1 MRIPFKNTS
10 RVARIHR
17 INKSRC
23 RKKGQIFLETSLPG
37 TSLSNSTHL
46 CQHCSGQNKNVGFKP
61 PFSSRWFRLTS
72 LAPDSRRY
80 RSFLFFVGNY
90 PLFQQSLGDRGT
102 RDEFFT
108 SFTWKNTDFN
118 GILSSRFTQI
128 LSFWFEES
136 ILEKKKEYGD
146 KKKKKREIVLM
157 KFIFVSTAPMHVLA
171 AHSSRRQQMS
181 NTGPKALH
189 ANDINS
195 VDSLAIR

>member
-1 MRIPFKNTS
+1 MI
-10 RVARIHR
+10 
-17 INKSRC
+17 
-23 RKKGQIFLETSLPG
+23 E
-37 TSLSNSTHL
+37 
-46 CQHCSGQNKNVGFKP
+46 
-61 PFSSRWFRLTS
+61 
-72 LAPDSRRY
+72 
-80 RSFLFFVGNY
+80 
-90 PLFQQSLGDRGT
+90 GT

-108 SFTWKNTDFN
+108 SFTWENTDFN

-136 ILEKKKEYGD
+136 ILGKKRRNMVT
-146 KKKKKREIVLM
+146 KKKREIVLM